1 MDLIKK
7 LFSNNKLTGQKG
19 LSFSPSTQWTFIGGV
34 WTPMEQNDALY
45 VDRAFKA
52 IPIIQGMVSEII
64 DKASDA
70 PPQIMRIKNEKAAS
84 QYFHSAKNATTPTG
98 KVMMKALKT
107 KAFEQLYDHDILD
120 VFENPNP
127 TMTGKDLREASMGYL
142 LILGNA
148 IEYNMSPDGGARK
161 GIPRQIYSIPTPCVR
176 PVFSDNWK
184 DPLKGVIVS
193 YMGETIV
200 PSDKITHVKYF
211 NPIAGTML
219 VQESYWGLSPLRSA
233 HKMIS
238 QKHDADIAQGT
249 LFKNM
254 SPAGMIVG
262 NSQEGYGELD
272 EQEALNINGHFR
284 KSHMGVYNA
293 GDILVTPANVRWE
306 EIGLSPIDLQLIDW
320 NKDIERQIARLYKY
334 PDEML
339 ESGGVV
345 ANSEVGVLKFIRN
358 AVYPVISRFDNAR
371 TKMLRQWYPDDKL
384 VYMSD
389 LEYYPELQPDKKEL
403 VTWMRNAGVFTQKE
417 IRTALDYDESY
428 DENDTLVPVNF
439 MPLSQMRNNGN
450 QNEV

>member
-7 LFSNNKLTGQKG
+7 LFGSNEKKG
-19 LSFSPSTQWTFIGGV
+19 FSYSPGMTWTFIGGIWSPV
-34 WTPMEQNDALY
+34 EQNDALY
-45 VDRAFKA
+45 IDKAFKA

-70 PPQIMRIKNEKAAS
+70 PPQIMKIKDEKAAS
-84 QYFHSAKNATTPTG
+84 QYFYAQKNATSPTG
-98 KVMMKALKT
+98 KVMMRALRT
-107 KAFEQLYDHDILD
+107 KAFEQLYDHPILE

-127 TMTGKDLREASMGYL
+127 TMTGKELREASMGYL

-148 IEYNMSPDGGARK
+148 IEYNLSPDGGARK
-161 GIPRQIYSIPTPCVR
+161 GIPREIWSIPTPCVR
-176 PVFSDNWK
+176 PVFSENFR
-184 DPLKGVIVS
+184 DPLKGYVIS
-193 YMGETIV
+193 YMGEKAIEKE
-200 PSDKITHVKYF
+200 KITHIKYF
-211 NPIAGTML
+211 NPVSSSTAIQDT
-219 VQESYWGLSPLRSA
+219 YWGLSPLRSA
-233 HKMIS
+233 HKIIS
-238 QKHDADIAQGT
+238 QKLDADVAQGT

-272 EQEALNINGHFR
+272 EQEALNINSHFR

-306 EIGLSPIDLQLIDW
+306 EIGLSPVDLQLIEW

-358 AVYPVISRFDNAR
+358 AVYPVISRFDKVR
-371 TKMLRQWYPDDKL
+371 TKKLGEWYPNERL
-384 VYMSD
+384 VYLSD

-403 VTWMRNAGVFTQKE
+403 VAWMRNAGVFTQKE
-417 IRTALDYDESY
+417 IRTALDYEENY

-439 MPLSQMRNNGN
+439 MPLSQMR
-450 QNEV
+450 QRNETKV

>member
-7 LFSNNKLTGQKG
+7 LFG
-19 LSFSPSTQWTFIGGV
+19 STQKKGFSYSPGMTWTFIGGIWSPV
-34 WTPMEQNDALY
+34 EQNDSLY
-45 VDRAFKA
+45 IDRAYKT

-70 PPQIMRIKNEKAAS
+70 PPQIMRVKNEKAAS
-84 QYFHSAKNATTPTG
+84 QYFYASKNVTSPTS
-98 KVMMKALKT
+98 KVMMKALET
-107 KAFEQLYDHDILD
+107 KAFEQLYDHPILD

-127 TMTGKDLREASMGYL
+127 TMTGKELREASMGYL

-148 IEYNMSPDGGARK
+148 IEYNMSPDLGARK
-161 GIPRQIYSIPTPCVR
+161 GVPREIWSIPTPCVR
-176 PVFSDNWK
+176 PVFSENFR
-184 DPLKGVIVS
+184 DPLMGYVIS
-193 YMGETIV
+193 YMGEKAIEKA
-200 PSDKITHVKYF
+200 KITHIKYF
-211 NPIAGTML
+211 NPISSSTAIQDT
-219 VQESYWGLSPLRSA
+219 YWGLSPLRSA
-233 HKMIS
+233 HKIIS
-238 QKHDADIAQGT
+238 QKLDADVAQGT

-272 EQEALNINGHFR
+272 ETEALNINDHFR

-306 EIGLSPIDLQLIDW
+306 EIGLSPVDLQLIEW

-358 AVYPVISRFDNAR
+358 AVYPVISRFDKVR
-371 TKMLRQWYPDDKL
+371 TKKLQEWYPNDKL
-384 VYMSD
+384 VYLSD
-389 LEYYPELQPDKKEL
+389 LDYYPELQPDKKEL
-403 VTWMRNAGVFTQKE
+403 VAWMRNAGVFTQKE
-417 IRTALDYDESY
+417 IRTALDYEENY

-439 MPLSQMRNNGN
+439 MPLSQMR
-450 QNEV
+450 QRNETKV

>member
-7 LFSNNKLTGQKG
+7 LFNKPEKKG
-19 LSFSPSTQWTFIGGV
+19 FSYSPGMTWTFIGGIWSPV
-34 WTPMEQNDALY
+34 EQNDALY
-45 VDRAFKA
+45 IDKAFKT

-70 PPQIMRIKNEKAAS
+70 PPQIMRVKNEKAAS
-84 QYFHSAKNATTPTG
+84 QYFYAQKNITSPTG
-98 KVMMKALKT
+98 KVMMRALRT
-107 KAFEQLYDHDILD
+107 KAFEQLYDHPILE

-127 TMTGKDLREASMGYL
+127 TMTGKELREASMGYL

-148 IEYNMSPDGGARK
+148 IEYNLSPDGGARK
-161 GIPRQIYSIPTPCVR
+161 GIPREIWSIPTPCVR
-176 PVFSDNWK
+176 PVFSDNFR
-184 DPLKGVIVS
+184 DPLKGYIIS
-193 YMGETIV
+193 YMGEKVIEKG
-200 PSDKITHVKYF
+200 KITHIKYF
-211 NPIAGTML
+211 NPVSSSTAIQDT
-219 VQESYWGLSPLRSA
+219 YWGLSPLRSA
-233 HKMIS
+233 HKIIS
-238 QKHDADIAQGT
+238 QKLDADVAQGT

-272 EQEALNINGHFR
+272 EQEALNINSHFR
-284 KSHMGVYNA
+284 NSHMGVYNA

-306 EIGLSPIDLQLIDW
+306 EIGLSPVDLQLIEW

-358 AVYPVISRFDNAR
+358 AVYPVISRFDKVR
-371 TKMLRQWYPDDKL
+371 TKKLSEWYPNERL
-384 VYMSD
+384 VYLSD
-389 LEYYPELQPDKKEL
+389 LDYYPELQPDKKEL

-417 IRTALDYDESY
+417 IRTALDYEENY

-439 MPLSQMRNNGN
+439 MPLSQMRQRNET
-450 QNEV
+450 QN

>member
-7 LFSNNKLTGQKG
+7 LFGSTEKKG
-19 LSFSPSTQWTFIGGV
+19 FSYSPGMTWTFIGGIWSPV
-34 WTPMEQNDALY
+34 EQNDSLY
-45 VDRAFKA
+45 IDKAFKA

-84 QYFHSAKNATTPTG
+84 QYFQASKNITSPNG
-98 KVMMKALKT
+98 KVMMKALRT
-107 KAFEQLYDHDILD
+107 KAFEQLYDHPILD

-127 TMTGKDLREASMGYL
+127 TMTGKELREASMGYL

-148 IEYNMSPDGGARK
+148 IEYNMSPDSGARR
-161 GIPRQIYSIPTPCVR
+161 GVPRQIWSIPTPCVR
-176 PVFSDNWK
+176 PVFSDNFR
-184 DPLKGVIVS
+184 DPLKGYIIS
-193 YMGETIV
+193 YMGETAIEK
-200 PSDKITHVKYF
+200 SKITHIKYF
-211 NPIAGTML
+211 NPVSSSTAIQDT
-219 VQESYWGLSPLRSA
+219 YWGLSPLRSA
-233 HKMIS
+233 HKIIS
-238 QKHDADIAQGT
+238 QKLDADIAQGT

-272 EQEALNINGHFR
+272 EQEALNINSHFR

-306 EIGLSPIDLQLIDW
+306 EIGLSPIDLQLIEW

-358 AVYPVISRFDNAR
+358 AVYPVISRFDKVR
-371 TKMLRQWYPDDKL
+371 TKKLSEWYPDDKL
-384 VYMSD
+384 VYLSD

-403 VTWMRNAGVFTQKE
+403 VAWMRNAGVFTQKE
-417 IRTALDYDESY
+417 IRTALDYEDNY

-439 MPLSQMRNNGN
+439 MPLSQMR
-450 QNEV
+450 QRNEVKV